1 MFSHPDFHS
10 YVETDATVRLESECN
25 SLRCVCC
32 KYVRKI
38 VIKRFSDQLFSV
50 KILLILM
57 QSMFEFVDSSCPQLG
72 QRYSVHA
79 VGKAWPK

>member
-1 MFSHPDFHS
+1 M
-10 YVETDATVRLESECN
+10 LECN
-25 SLRCVCC
+25 KLRCVCC

-50 KILLILM
+50 KIFLILM
-57 QSMFEFVDSSCPQLG
+57 QSMIEFVDSSHPQLG

-79 VGKAWPK
+79 